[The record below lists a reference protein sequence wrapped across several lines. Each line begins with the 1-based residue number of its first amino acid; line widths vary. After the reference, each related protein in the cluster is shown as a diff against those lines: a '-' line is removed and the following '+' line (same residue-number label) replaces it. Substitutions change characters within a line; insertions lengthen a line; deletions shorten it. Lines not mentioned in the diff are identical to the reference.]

1 MRGTI
6 SSKINKNAT
15 VTRPLP
21 PARRC
26 WEGLTTVHEG
36 AAAPVHKEVRV
47 AAANGYPEME
57 LAP

>member
-1 MRGTI
+1 MRQLHDP
-6 SSKINKNAT
+6 S
-15 VTRPLP
+15 P
-21 PARRC
+21 PHAGVGRV
-26 WEGLTTVHEG
+26 LTTDHEG